1 MKKIRIGHIGVSHDH
16 AGPVLNCVL
25 SHSDVFE
32 FIGWAEDNEENYKRK
47 IVTDPVY
54 DSHPRYTSEE
64 LIAMKPDAMLV
75 EGYEL
80 ENLDVALRC
89 VEAGIHVHLDKP
101 AGADLAK
108 FRRVL
113 DVAKANGVCVHMG
126 YMYRYNNAVRYALD
140 RVADGTIGEVYEV
153 NAIMNTY
160 HTPDKR
166 EWMQEFPAGNMFF
179 LGCHMVDFIYLFMKR
194 APLAIHP
201 FNRRSELD
209 GVSVTDRGYAIFDYG
224 TSICTAV
231 ATSTEV
237 GGFARRQLVICGT
250 KGTIEIKPLEK
261 RKFHGTDMIA
271 SDVTITTLDD
281 TGDKHYDDFSRKV
294 ELPLMPGRYD
304 NMILD
309 FAAVVRGETVSPF
322 DYEYEYEVQKLV
334 LAACGE

>member
-32 FIGWAEDNEENYKRK
+32 FIGWAEDNEENYQKK

-54 DSHPRYTSEE
+54 SFHPRYTSEE

-194 APLAIHP
+194 APLAVHP

-250 KGTIEIKPLEK
+250 KGTLELKPLESYTEDWQIYTVMK
-261 RKFHGTDMIA
+261 ETLHEDWVKEGTVSQSPPFD
-271 SDVTITTLDD
+271 
-281 TGDKHYDDFSRKV
+281 
-294 ELPLMPGRYD
+294 RYD
-304 NMILD
+304 GMMKN
-309 FAAVVRGETVSPF
+309 FAEIVRGERENPYSY
-322 DYEYEYEVQKLV
+322 DYELNLFRLIQK
-334 LAACGE
+334 ACGVCR